1 MILLWAIQ
9 IFAAFIDVRVR
20 NRLIAHSL
28 VGIED
33 DPDIQESE
41 IEEVLK
47 ELEILKEE
55 DTDANSRRNDE
66 MVGDDS
72 DSDDNNS
79 SLGFKSHF
87 EIEAA
92 FQKSL
97 SFAKKKG
104 YPKKVQDLIEKS
116 TKEIM
121 KAMRAHHQTKQ
132 KGAPSIMTFFK
143 PASTKKT

>member
-20 NRLIAHSL
+20 DRLIAHSSL

-47 ELEILKEE
+47 ELVIGKEE
-55 DTDANSRRNDE
+55 DTDDDANSTRTRNDE
-66 MVGDDS
+66 MVRDDS
-72 DSDDNNS
+72 DSDDNDS

-92 FQKSL
+92 FRKSL

-116 TKEIM
+116 TKEITN
-121 KAMRAHHQTKQ
+121 AMRAHR
-132 KGAPSIMTFFK
+132 
-143 PASTKKT
+143 